1 MENYK
6 KKNMK
11 IKYILFLAFVM
22 AIAATSC
29 KKDKYIIGGS
39 LHDPHVNMTTYD
51 YLKTNRLFDTLLVL
65 IDKAGMK
72 DEINGNVT
80 FFAPTDYSIKALLER
95 REEKLQQDMNDESLK
110 YTLNDLPVQELR
122 DSLRSHLFNGKI
134 TRESLSLSNKL
145 FTSKSNEPFSIR
157 LIEVESLDIV
167 STKPKLLFL
176 VKLRNGLDPDPMPD
190 NYPDENKDQ
199 FALAQTSN
207 IQTTTGVLHV
217 LHNIHRFYW

>member
-6 KKNMK
+6 KTKMK
-11 IKYILFLAFVM
+11 TKYILFLAFVI
-22 AIAATSC
+22 AIMATSC
-29 KKDKYIIGGS
+29 KKDKYIIVGS

-72 DEINGNVT
+72 GEINGNVT

-95 REEKLQQDMNDESLK
+95 REAKLQQDMNDESLK
-110 YTLNDLPVQELR
+110 YTLNDLPVPELR
-122 DSLRSHLFNGKI
+122 DSLRSHLFDGKI

-145 FTSKSNEPFSIR
+145 FTSKSNEAFSVK
-157 LIEVESLDIV
+157 LIEASSPGVV
-167 STKPKLLFL
+167 STKPQLLFL
-176 VKLRNGLDPDPMPD
+176 IKLRNGLDPDPLPD
-190 NYPDENKDQ
+190 NYPDDDKDL
-199 FALAQTSN
+199 FVMAQTSN

-217 LHNIHRFYW
+217 LHNTHRFYW

>member
-6 KKNMK
+6 KTKMKPKN
-11 IKYILFLAFVM
+11 ILFLAFVI
-22 AIAATSC
+22 AIMATSC

-72 DEINGNVT
+72 EEINGNVT
-80 FFAPTDYSIKALLER
+80 FFAPTDYSIKALLVR

-110 YTLNDLPVQELR
+110 YTLNDLPVPELR
-122 DSLRSHLFNGKI
+122 DSLRSHLFDGKI

-145 FTSKSNEPFSIR
+145 FTSKSNEAFSIR
-157 LIEVESLDIV
+157 LKEVSSPGVV
-167 STKPKLLFL
+167 STKPQLLYL
-176 VKLRNGLDPDPMPD
+176 VKLRNGLDPDQLPD
-190 NYPDENKDQ
+190 DYPDENRD
-199 FALAQTSN
+199 LSEMAQTSN

-217 LHNIHRFYW
+217 LNNTHRFYW